1 VGAVI
6 LVTACFPIEL
16 RWIARRPGL
25 RVVRTAMGE
34 ASGASLDRLGDAAAD
49 TTMMISTGF
58 AGGIDPRAAR
68 GDLALARTVRHRDE
82 EIGIDPE
89 LVDRARRALNDRPCI
104 LHVGPCAS
112 ADRVLGPD
120 EKRALAEHGVTSVD
134 MESGPLARWASARG
148 IPFLA
153 LRAVL
158 DPADTELPFSADRP
172 LWTSVLRHPI
182 AGARSARHAVAV
194 GRRLGRAVN
203 AVVDVFSGGPD
214 V

>member
-1 VGAVI
+1 MI
-6 LVTACFPIEL
+6 LVTASFPVEL
-16 RWIARRPGL
+16 RWIARRSGV
-25 RVVRTAMGE
+25 RVVRTAMG
-34 ASGASLDRLGDAAAD
+34 AAAGASLDRLGDATAG

-68 GDLALARTVRHRDE
+68 GDLALARTVRHRGE
-82 EIGIDPE
+82 EIDIDPQ
-89 LVDRARRALNDRPCI
+89 LVDRARRTLDSRPCV
-104 LHVGPCAS
+104 LHVGPCVS
-112 ADRVLGPD
+112 ADDVLRPD
-120 EKRALAEHGVTSVD
+120 EKRALVGQDITTVD

-158 DPADTELPFSADRP
+158 DPVDAELPFSADRP
-172 LWTSVLRHPI
+172 LWACALRHPLSAAQS
-182 AGARSARHAVAV
+182 AGHAIAV

-203 AVVDVFSGGPD
+203 AVVDAFSGASD

>member
-1 VGAVI
+1 VI

-16 RWIARRPGL
+16 RWIARRPGV

-34 ASGASLDRLGDAAAD
+34 PSGASLDRLGDTTAG

-68 GDLALARTVRHRDE
+68 GDLALARIVRHRDE
-82 EIGIDPE
+82 EIGIDPK
-89 LVDRARRALNDRPCI
+89 LVDRARRALNGRPFVVRI
-104 LHVGPCAS
+104 GPCAS
-112 ADRVLGPD
+112 ADGVLGPD
-120 EKRALAEHGVTSVD
+120 EKKALAEQDVTSVD

-182 AGARSARHAVAV
+182 AVAQLARHAVSV
-194 GRRLGRAVN
+194 GRGLGRAVN
-203 AVVDVFSGGPD
+203 AVVDAFSGGPD